1 MSLPRKIAFL
11 ILTALVCVLVPGH
24 ALADDSRLETAAD
37 ALEAQYDEVEAR
49 KADLVTKMQAE
60 DQIEYRQEKAK
71 VNQDWINDVLKH
83 DERSKILPG
92 TLQNSQTGILSA
104 SDQQTLRRNIQNYWH
119 NPESELY
126 SPSHPMY
133 RAATLME
140 KAVFGDGLTSVE
152 TEELEGLGEMIGQE
166 IEDLERR
173 QKEAAVAISAAQA
186 ALNESTFELEQ
197 VKSTGIDIFEFM
209 VPVGETDKIV
219 YNRRNS
225 NELLQKS
232 IILYYDYLKVII
244 TTLVSLMIVW
254 GGLEWASSG
263 GNPERVKSGRNK
275 IVNALASLA
284 LFIVLGLI
292 LQTINPDFFGDP
304 PDNTQQ
310 ETGGSSQ

>member
-11 ILTALVCVLVPGH
+11 VFTTLVCALVPGH
-24 ALADDSRLETAAD
+24 ALADDSRLQTAAD

-49 KADLVTKMQAE
+49 KANLVTKMQAE

-71 VNQDWINDVLKH
+71 INQDWITDVLKH

-92 TLQNSQTGILSA
+92 TLQNSQTGILSD
-104 SDQQTLRRNIQNYWH
+104 SKKQILQRNIQNYWH

-140 KAVFGDGLTSVE
+140 KAVFGDGLNSAEV
-152 TEELEGLGEMIGQE
+152 EELEGLGEMIEQE
-166 IEDLERR
+166 IEDLGR
-173 QKEAAVAISAAQA
+173 QQNAATAATSAAQA
-186 ALNESTFELEQ
+186 ALNDSTFELEQ
-197 VKSTGIDIFEFM
+197 IKSTGIDIFEFM
-209 VPVGETDKIV
+209 VPVGDTDKIV

-232 IILYYDYLKVII
+232 IIAYYDYLKVILP
-244 TTLVSLMIVW
+244 TLCSLMIVW
-254 GGLEWASSG
+254 GGVDWALSG

-275 IVNALASLA
+275 IINAFAALA
-284 LFIVLGLI
+284 LFIVLGQI
-292 LQTINPDFFGDP
+292 LQTINPDFFGNP
-304 PDNTQQ
+304 SDNTQQ
-310 ETGGSSQ
+310 ETGANSQ

>member
-140 KAVFGDGLTSVE
+140 KAVFGEGLTSAE
-152 TEELEGLGEMIGQE
+152 AEELEGLGEMIGQE

-197 VKSTGIDIFEFM
+197 IKSTGIDIFEFM
-209 VPVGETDKIV
+209 VPVGGTDKIV

-225 NELLQKS
+225 NELLQKT